1 MEILYKGDIK
11 EKRLLT
17 MNESN
22 SFFSGDWLG
31 AFLIIAV
38 LFNGGFGGFGNNAT
52 AAALNQADLNAAL
65 ASQTNQQTLENIMLS
80 SANNNY
86 EALKNT
92 QDQTMLLVSQNNT
105 NLINGIQNFN
115 QLSNLVTNGF
125 NTVNQNMCN
134 GFNGVQQSIADL
146 GYKMDQCCCSIK
158 TALLE
163 NRLADAQQE
172 LANARD
178 QANNSAQSAY
188 LLSQLGKFVINAPAA
203 AGA

>member
-1 MEILYKGDIK
+1 
-11 EKRLLT
+11 
-17 MNESN
+17 MNENSG

-38 LFNGGFGGFGNNAT
+38 LFNGGFGGFGGNNAQ
-52 AAALNQADLNAAL
+52 ALTQADLNAAL
-65 ASQTNQQTLENIMLS
+65 ANQTNQQTLENIMLS

-86 EALKNT
+86 ETLKNT
-92 QDQTMLLVSQNNT
+92 NDQTMFLSQQNNT
-105 NLINGIQNFN
+105 NLINSIQGFN
-115 QLSNLVTNGF
+115 TVNNAITNGF
-125 NTVNQNMCN
+125 NGVNQNMCN
-134 GFNGVQQSIADL
+134 GFNGVQQSLADL
-146 GYKMDQCCCSIK
+146 SYKMDQCCCSIK
-158 TALLE
+158 TTLLE

-178 QANNSAQSAY
+178 IANNSAQSAY

>member
-1 MEILYKGDIK
+1 
-11 EKRLLT
+11 
-17 MNESN
+17 MNENSG

-38 LFNGGFGGFGNNAT
+38 LFNGGFGGFGGNNAM
-52 AAALNQADLNAAL
+52 AAQALTQADLNAAL
-65 ASQTNQQTLENIMLS
+65 ANQTNQQTLENIMLS

-86 EALKNT
+86 ETLKNT
-92 QDQTMLLVSQNNT
+92 NDQTMFLSNQNNT
-105 NLINGIQNFN
+105 NLINSIQGFN
-115 QLSNLVTNGF
+115 TVNNAITNGF
-125 NTVNQNMCN
+125 NGVNQNMCN
-134 GFNGVQQSIADL
+134 GFNSVQQSLADL
-146 GYKMDQCCCSIK
+146 SYKMDQCCCSIK
-158 TALLE
+158 TTLLE

-178 QANNSAQSAY
+178 IANNSAQSAY

>member
-1 MEILYKGDIK
+1 
-11 EKRLLT
+11 
-17 MNESN
+17 MNENSG

-38 LFNGGFGGFGNNAT
+38 LFNGGFGGFGGNNAM
-52 AAALNQADLNAAL
+52 AAQALTQADLNAAL
-65 ASQTNQQTLENIMLS
+65 ANQTNQQTLENIMLS

-86 EALKNT
+86 ETLKNT
-92 QDQTMLLVSQNNT
+92 NDQTMFLSNQNNT
-105 NLINGIQNFN
+105 NLINSIQGFN
-115 QLSNLVTNGF
+115 TVNNAITNGF
-125 NTVNQNMCN
+125 NGVNQNMCN
-134 GFNGVQQSIADL
+134 GFNGVQQSLADL
-146 GYKMDQCCCSIK
+146 SYKMDQCCCSIK
-158 TALLE
+158 TTLLE

-178 QANNSAQSAY
+178 IANNSAQSAY